1 MTRFEI
7 PELSKTRVFRIFE
20 TTYIILSQ
28 ENLLTQHN
36 RTQEL
41 NPWIEFDWVRLSS
54 ISEGSIDYAG
64 HSVDDFIKD
73 YASDKRVIL
82 IMYSVISGYS
92 LVYSCQFFIVCFLK
106 LTNWFTFFF
115 FFFSPCATRLD

>member
-1 MTRFEI
+1 M
-7 PELSKTRVFRIFE
+7 PEFSITRVFRTF
-20 TTYIILSQ
+20 SQ

-54 ISEGSIDYAG
+54 ISESSIDYAG
-64 HSVDDFIKD
+64 HSVDAADFIKD
-73 YASDKRVIL
+73 YASDTRVIL

-92 LVYSCQFFIVCFLK
+92 LVYSCRLFIVCYLK

-115 FFFSPCATRLD
+115 FFFSPCTTRLD

>member
-1 MTRFEI
+1 M

-28 ENLLTQHN
+28 ENLLTQQN

-41 NPWIEFDWVRLSS
+41 NPWIEFGWVRLSS
-54 ISEGSIDYAG
+54 ISESSIDYAG
-64 HSVDDFIKD
+64 HSVDAADFIKD
-73 YASDKRVIL
+73 YASDTRVIL

-92 LVYSCQFFIVCFLK
+92 LVYSCQLFIVCYLK
-106 LTNWFTFFF
+106 LTNWFTSFF
-115 FFFSPCATRLD
+115 FFFSPCTTRLD